1 MTHDSAS
8 SSSPTRIA
16 VFRALQLGDM
26 LCAVPALRALRRGE
40 PEARITLIG
49 LPWAREFASRFSDYI
64 DNFIAF
70 PGAPGLAEQP
80 AADAAAREAFVAEC
94 RARDFDLAI
103 QLHGSGAHTNAIV
116 ASLGAART
124 AGFVPADGGTT
135 ALDCSIVWRE
145 DEPEVTRYLS
155 LMRKLGYRDWGDYL
169 EFPLGGLDYALWHV
183 LRDEHA
189 LEPGR
194 YVVVHPGARMA
205 SRRWPVERF
214 ACTARQLA
222 DDGWQIVLT
231 GTRAELALA
240 NAFAEQLARPCVNLC
255 GRTPLGAMAALIA
268 RARLLLCNDT
278 GVSHVAA
285 ALGTPSVVVACG
297 SDTARW
303 APLDA
308 ERHRVLASYP
318 ACRPC
323 MFDTCPYGHE
333 CAIAIGVDDVIHQA
347 GTLLAQERRH
357 VT

>member
-8 SSSPTRIA
+8 SSGPTRIA

-135 ALDCSIVWRE
+135 TLDCSIVWCD

-214 ACTARQLA
+214 ARTARQLA

-333 CAIAIGVDDVIHQA
+333 CAIAIGVDDVIHQV